1 MKVHLH
7 IFFISCFFL
16 INLYG
21 NDLYGNDM
29 DQDIL
34 ENPRKQRS
42 SVFLEMTRSL
52 CSKCLVVDAKIL
64 KTAS

>member
-1 MKVHLH
+1 M
-7 IFFISCFFL
+7 FPSE
-16 INLYG
+16 
-21 NDLYGNDM
+21 
-29 DQDIL
+29 QTDIL